1 MYKLFCKLDCAFFI
15 YAGNSW
21 NCLYDVLDPKAI
33 FTSLKSLNDIAV
45 GSGIGLR
52 YDSDFFILRFDI
64 GFKTYNPTYPK
75 NQRWLK
81 DVNFSNADYNIGINY
96 PF

>member
-1 MYKLFCKLDCAFFI
+1 MYIKLEISTPILPINKESIGSSIIVAKKTTVNKLYF
-15 YAGNSW
+15 
-21 NCLYDVLDPKAI
+21 
-33 FTSLKSLNDIAV
+33 
-45 GSGIGLR
+45 
-52 YDSDFFILRFDI
+52 DFFILRFDI

-81 DVNFSNADYNIGINY
+81 DFNFSNAVYNIGINY